1 MRETAEETRF
11 LRRGERGIRFLR
23 VVYLPKKKE
32 RKKQARRLAGARAIF
47 VSVLRPTDS
56 PIRAT
61 RFITFVAARVLCR
74 IIPGRRSRN
83 LAIFFSLA
91 IYSFVHPKIEID
103 LELAVNEL
111 RKRFPQ
117 LPSTLYAYDACTLR
131 VFRSNASIKLLTR
144 QTLRIFAEFPR
155 SNFRKM

>member
-1 MRETAEETRF
+1 M
-11 LRRGERGIRFLR
+11 
-23 VVYLPKKKE
+23 VYLPKKKE

-131 VFRSNASIKLLTR
+131 VFRSNFHQIINKTNS
-144 QTLRIFAEFPR
+144 
-155 SNFRKM
+155 SNFCQISSEQLSEDVNSAMKG